1 MSIEKQP
8 QKSFDCSKTIYEEV
22 RRAYEIRNTNLN
34 SQQQRILSVL
44 TTNGLVFAFLGASA
58 SVFMDS
64 HVQRIVSIFYVF
76 SMFCL
81 VAGIVAALLALRP
94 KIPPTE
100 EYLFLNPTNIQN
112 QGNSLSEAQPLLD
125 NLTQSILD
133 DVKAAD
139 HMKVLRQRRIFIY
152 VQLAFIS
159 LGVLS
164 LLAALICL
172 LVFPRLP

>member
-22 RRAYEIRNTNLN
+22 RRAYEIRNTNLK
-34 SQQQRILSVL
+34 
-44 TTNGLVFAFLGASA
+44 LVFAFLGASA